1 MMVLPSEFIIRSWK
15 NIGMMLCDTKNGGMK
30 RLGLLEFLALKKE
43 GGLTD
48 YQQHRAYPNEYF
60 PIVQWA
66 ITNRCNYK
74 CRHCFMMPG
83 DKNSTEYPVRFGR
96 RAFASLQ
103 SVHEHRRRA

>member
-1 MMVLPSEFIIRSWK
+1 MALPSEFIIRSWK

-43 GGLTD
+43 GELTD